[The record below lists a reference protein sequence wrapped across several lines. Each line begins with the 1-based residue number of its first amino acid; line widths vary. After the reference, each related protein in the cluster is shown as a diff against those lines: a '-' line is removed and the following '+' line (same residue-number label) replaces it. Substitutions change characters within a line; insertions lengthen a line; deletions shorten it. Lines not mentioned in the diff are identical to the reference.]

1 MIRPNTKIQLRNEN
15 KAGPGC
21 FLLNTIPYNYRIFPV
36 PSYFISI
43 SSIML
48 YAAIVW
54 FGSRER
60 ARILSW
66 IRQWP
71 QNPTLFAIWLIWLG
85 FLLVF
90 APLSYHEA
98 DMGVWRTSIQN
109 LLNGELLPENY
120 VYLPVYAWLQS
131 ALVFPFHLLGW
142 DSPLL
147 IVYVVKW
154 FTILAYAAC
163 AALMSG
169 FLPKHSDLAPL
180 GIVLAPVAIFYLFFG
195 ANHIVMFLFLLIA
208 LILVKKEHW
217 LWAGFFA
224 AFSCYKFLL
233 VPTCITL
240 GILVLWQYGFKNA
253 IRFLLG
259 SAIFMIP
266 NTIYYFFDTATLL
279 RIVTQQAAI
288 GAHAAHIEPFHFF
301 YLISNQFN
309 GFEAWYIGKKIW
321 FLLSLAGI
329 PISLILFK
337 LKRVNLLQCLAL
349 SYAFVALFAL
359 EPFRLEP
366 LIGLVWL
373 DAVNRDDLPLQSS
386 VFLTLFIH
394 AAAWY
399 DLANSAFLT
408 FDPAIPADYW
418 AGRGF
423 YLGLTVILMIGV
435 MVIKRHPENPVYLRL
450 L

>member
-1 MIRPNTKIQLRNEN
+1 M
-15 KAGPGC
+15 
-21 FLLNTIPYNYRIFPV
+21 

-43 SSIML
+43 FSTL
-48 YAAIVW
+48 FYTAIAW
-54 FGSRER
+54 FGFKER
-60 ARILSW
+60 ARILPW

-71 QNPTLFAIWLIWLG
+71 QHPTLFAIWVIWLV

-98 DMGVWRTSIQN
+98 DMGVWRASIQN
-109 LLNGELLPENY
+109 MLNGEILPENY

-131 ALVFPFHLLGW
+131 AFVFPFHFIGW

-163 AALMSG
+163 APFMSG

-180 GIVLAPVAIFYLFFG
+180 GIVLAPVTIFYLFFG
-195 ANHIVMFLFLLIA
+195 TNHIVMFLLLLTA
-208 LILVKKEHW
+208 LILAGKGQW

-224 AFSCYKFLL
+224 AFGCYKFLL
-233 VPTCITL
+233 VPTFITF
-240 GILVLWQYGFKNA
+240 GILIFWQYGFKNA
-253 IRFLLG
+253 LQFLLG
-259 SAIFMIP
+259 AVIFIIP
-266 NTIYYFFDTATLL
+266 NAVYYFFDTGTLL

-288 GAHAAHIEPFHFF
+288 GAHGTHIEPFHFF
-301 YLISNQFN
+301 YTISSRFE
-309 GFEAWYIGKKIW
+309 GFEAWYIGNKIW
-321 FLLSLAGI
+321 FLLSLSGI
-329 PISLILFK
+329 PISLILFNF
-337 LKRVNLLQCLAL
+337 KRVNFLQCLAV

-373 DAVNRDDLPLQSS
+373 DAVERNDLPLQSS
-386 VFLTLFIH
+386 VFVTLFIH

-435 MVIKRHPENPVYLRL
+435 MVIKRQPGNPVYLRL

>member
-1 MIRPNTKIQLRNEN
+1 M
-15 KAGPGC
+15 
-21 FLLNTIPYNYRIFPV
+21 
-36 PSYFISI
+36 PSYIISV
-43 SSIML
+43 SSILL
-48 YAAIVW
+48 YAAIIW
-54 FGSRER
+54 FWFKER
-60 ARILSW
+60 ASILPW

-71 QNPTLFAIWLIWLG
+71 RHPTLFAIWVIWLA
-85 FLLVF
+85 FLLIF

-109 LLNGELLPENY
+109 MLNRELLPENY

-147 IVYVVKW
+147 IVYAVKW

-163 AALMSG
+163 AVLMSR
-169 FLPKHSDLAPL
+169 FLLDRSDFAPL
-180 GIVLAPVAIFYLFFG
+180 GIVLAPVTIFYLFFG
-195 ANHIVMFLFLLIA
+195 TNHIVMFLFLLIA
-208 LILVKKEHW
+208 LILARKGHW

-233 VPTCITL
+233 APTCITL
-240 GILVLWQYGFKNA
+240 GILVLWQNGFK
-253 IRFLLG
+253 RVLQFLVG
-259 SAIFMIP
+259 AAIFLIP
-266 NTIYYFFDTATLL
+266 NVVYYFFDLSTFL
-279 RIVTQQAAI
+279 RIVSQQAAI

-301 YLISNQFN
+301 YVVSSLFE

-321 FLLSLAGI
+321 FLLSLSGI
-329 PISLILFK
+329 PISLLLFK
-337 LKRVNLLQCLAL
+337 LKRVNFLQCLAL

-373 DAVNRDDLPLQSS
+373 DAVNREDIPLQSS
-386 VFLTLFIH
+386 VFVTLFIH

-408 FDPAIPADYW
+408 FDPAMPVDLW
-418 AGRGF
+418 SGRGF
-423 YLGLTVILMIGV
+423 YLGLAVILMILI
-435 MVIKRHPENPVYLRL
+435 MVSKRQPEIL
-450 L
+450 